1 MTTIN
6 SEHISYKA
14 HEILREVFGLQKFR
28 SGQEQIVSH
37 AIGGGDSLVLMPTG
51 GGKSLCFQ
59 IPAVARNG
67 VGVVISPLI
76 SLMQD
81 QVEALNEMGLEAR
94 FLNSTL
100 SFKDVLEVEREFV
113 SGNIDFLY
121 ISPERLQNERTLEL
135 LRRGKISLFAVD
147 EAHCVSKWGHDFR
160 PDYLKLSILKK
171 EFPNVPLMALTATAD
186 KNTQKEI
193 VKSLG
198 LHKASIFSSSF
209 DRPNIQILLEKRSDW
224 KNQLLDFL
232 DGFDGDET
240 GIIYCLSRKKVEE
253 VADFL
258 NTQGLNAYPY
268 HAGLS
273 QNLRSRYQEK
283 FTNDEGVIM
292 VATIAFGMGINRPDV
307 RFVCHLDMPKSV
319 ESYYQEIG
327 RAGRDGLPA
336 VAYLTYSTADAV
348 TLRMM
353 VRKNRM
359 PKEIEKI
366 NNEQIDSMLG
376 LCQTTFCRRQVILG
390 HFDELAPEFCGNC
403 DICAGSLEGEEV
415 FNGTEY
421 VVMLLT
427 EIYDQKSGISADAL
441 LSLLANKY
449 QIHADEKR
457 NYSGWSYV
465 LRLTRASGLVR
476 ADYENGHKLKI
487 TQMSLPYIK
496 GDEQFRFIHDPFS
509 EAAGTAAK
517 KTDKFVRQTKS
528 KTKKIKRKRAQV
540 GERAL
545 FDELKDLRA
554 KIAKKRRMAAYKV
567 FHDATLIEMVERR
580 PQTDREF
587 LELNGVGLVKLKKY
601 GAMFMDII
609 QSH

>member
-1 MTTIN
+1 M
-6 SEHISYKA
+6 
-14 HEILREVFGLQKFR
+14 RDVFGLQNFR

-59 IPAVARNG
+59 IPAVARAG

-76 SLMQD
+76 SLMLD

-100 SFKDVLEVEREFV
+100 SFKEVLEVEREFI

-135 LRRGKISLFAVD
+135 LRRGKVSLFAVD

-160 PDYLKLSILKK
+160 PDYLKLAVLKK
-171 EFPNVPLMALTATAD
+171 EFPAVPLMALTATAD

-198 LHKASIFSSSF
+198 LNQASVFSSSF
-209 DRPNIQILLEKRSDW
+209 DRPNIQIIIEKRSDW

-232 DGFDGDET
+232 DQFEGDET
-240 GIIYCLSRKKVEE
+240 GIIYCLSRRKVEE

-258 NTQGLNAYPY
+258 NEQGLEAYPY
-268 HAGLS
+268 HAGLA
-273 QNLRSRYQEK
+273 QKLRSRYQEK
-283 FTNDEGVIM
+283 FSNDEGVIM

-336 VAYLTYSTADAV
+336 VAYLTYGGQDAV
-348 TLRMM
+348 TLRKM
-353 VRKNRM
+353 VQRNRM
-359 PKEIEKI
+359 PALIEKI
-366 NNEQIDSMLG
+366 NFEQIDSMLG
-376 LCQTTFCRRQVILG
+376 LCQTTFCRRQVVLG
-390 HFDELAPEFCGNC
+390 HFDELSSDYCGNC
-403 DICAGSLEGEEV
+403 DICAGSLEGEEIY
-415 FNGTEY
+415 NGTNY
-421 VVMLLT
+421 VVALLT
-427 EIYDQKSGISADAL
+427 EIYEHKDAITSEKL
-441 LSLLANKY
+441 LSILCNKFEVSS
-449 QIHADEKR
+449 DEKR
-457 NYSGWSYV
+457 NYSGWAYV
-465 LRLTRASGLVR
+465 LRLVRASGLIR
-476 ADYENGHKLKI
+476 TDFDKGHSLKI
-487 TQMSLPYIK
+487 TQQSLPYIR
-496 GDEQFRFIHDPFS
+496 GEEQFRLIHDPFDATS
-509 EAAGTAAK
+509 KSTMVQKE
-517 KTDKFVRQTKS
+517 KFVRETKS
-528 KTKKIKRKRAQV
+528 KTKKIKRKKAVV

-554 KIAKKRRMAAYKV
+554 KIAKKRKMAAYKV

-580 PQTDREF
+580 PQSNREF
-587 LELNGVGLVKLKKY
+587 LEINGVGLVKLKKY

-609 QSH
+609 SSH